1 MTVVSGLGPADETEP
16 QDDVI
21 TRFRNREEA
30 GRALARPLV
39 EHAAR
44 DDVVMLGLPRGG
56 VIVAAAAGRALGLP
70 VGVWAARKLGV
81 PGDEELAMGAVAT
94 GGIVVLRP
102 EVLRE
107 ARVSAA
113 ALDEAILRA
122 RDELRR
128 GEERFRTAQPGDLRG
143 RVVIV
148 VDDGLATGATMQA
161 VVHSL
166 REREPAAII
175 AAVPVGSREA
185 CEDLLGEVDELICLV
200 IPEPFEAV
208 AQAYEDFTQA
218 SDDDVQAALSRVE

>member
-1 MTVVSGLGPADETEP
+1 
-16 QDDVI
+16 
-21 TRFRNREEA
+21 
-30 GRALARPLV
+30 
-39 EHAAR
+39 
-44 DDVVMLGLPRGG
+44 MLGLPRGG
-56 VIVAAAAGRALGLP
+56 VIVAAAVGRALGLP

-81 PGDEELAMGAVAT
+81 PGDEELAMGAVAS

-218 SDDDVQAALSRVE
+218 NDDDVQAALSRVE